1 MPTVV
6 KEHVAVSVTNEI
18 FAPVMC
24 GFVGWTLRSAV
35 AAGVKRLY
43 FLARDGWI
51 MYNAAK
57 LIAER
62 NGLDIELRYLYCSR
76 MSLRNAALADL
87 GDEAY
92 RYLLEGGFALT
103 PRTILGR
110 LRLSEDERARVYA
123 DVGFTGDAN
132 VEDEN
137 VELGKSAAAE
147 FCGKL
152 RSSAVY
158 NDYIRSVSAAN
169 KANALGY
176 LKQEGLLGGEK
187 YALVDSG
194 WTGSMQR
201 MFRILTGKNQIGY
214 YFGLYA
220 QPNAE
225 DGEFNA
231 YLFDKHTP
239 PKLVATFNNNLFETL
254 CSAPHGMTI
263 GYEKRDD
270 GYFPVFKE
278 KDNLNK
284 DSRLLEIQ
292 ERVLYEFASSYIL
305 PDEIPDTERRQE
317 FAFPLLARL
326 MYKPTAEIAEEYGSL
341 RFSDDP
347 AELYAFP
354 LAARVERVSRMY
366 LLPRLYEKFF
376 RKGRLAAPL
385 YWGYGAAVLSGK
397 GAFCRA
403 NLRLWEILWLIKRR

>member
-1 MPTVV
+1 MGTIV
-6 KEHVAVSVTNEI
+6 KEHAAETVTREI

-24 GFVGWTLRSAV
+24 DFIGRTLRSALES
-35 AAGVKRLY
+35 GVKRLY

-51 MYNAAK
+51 MYNTAK
-57 LIAER
+57 RIAER
-62 NGLDIELRYLYCSR
+62 NRLDIELRYLYCSR

-92 RYLLEGGFALT
+92 RYLLEGGYSLT

-110 LRLSEDERARVYA
+110 LRLSESERAEVYA
-123 DVGFTGDAN
+123 DIGFSG
-132 VEDEN
+132 DEN
-137 VELGKSAAAE
+137 TELGKSAE

-152 RSSAVY
+152 RNSAVY
-158 NDYIRSVSAAN
+158 NGYIRSVSAAN

-176 LKQEGLLGGEK
+176 LKQEGLLSDEK

-201 MFRILTGKNQIGY
+201 MFRVLTGKTQIGY

-220 QPNAE
+220 RPNPE

-231 YLFDKHTP
+231 YLFDKSTSP
-239 PKLVATFNNNLFETL
+239 RLVSTFNNNLFETL
-254 CSAPHGMTI
+254 CSAPHGMTV
-263 GYEKRDD
+263 GYEQRDD
-270 GYFPVFKE
+270 GFFPVFKE
-278 KDNLNK
+278 RENPNK
-284 DSRLLEIQ
+284 DSKLLEIQ
-292 ERVLYEFASSYIL
+292 ERVLYEFAKNYKI
-305 PDEIPDTERRQE
+305 PDEILCMMRRQ
-317 FAFPLLARL
+317 AFSLLGRL
-326 MYKPTAEIAEEYGSL
+326 MYKPSAEVAAEYGAL

-347 AELYAFP
+347 AELYAFD
-354 LAARVERVSRMY
+354 LAAPLENTRRLY

-385 YWGYGAAVLSGK
+385 FWSYGTAVLSGK
-397 GAFCRA
+397 GSFCRA

>member
-1 MPTVV
+1 MPTIV

-24 GFVGWTLRSAV
+24 GFVGWTLRSAL

-62 NGLDIELRYLYCSR
+62 NGLNIELRYLYCSR

-87 GDEAY
+87 GEEAY

-110 LRLSEDERARVYA
+110 LRLSEDERSEVYA
-123 DVGFTGDAN
+123 DIGFTG
-132 VEDEN
+132 EEN
-137 VELGKSAAAE
+137 IELGKSAAAE

-152 RSSAVY
+152 RNSAVY
-158 NDYIRSVSAAN
+158 NGYITSVSAAN

-176 LKQEGLLGGEK
+176 LEQEGLLGDEK

-201 MFRILTGKNQIGY
+201 MFRVLTGKTQIGY

-220 QPNAE
+220 QPSAE

-231 YLFDKHTP
+231 YLFDKHTSP
-239 PKLVATFNNNLFETL
+239 GLVATFNNNLFETL
-254 CSAPHGMTI
+254 CSAPHGMTV
-263 GYEKRDD
+263 GYERRED
-270 GYFPVFKE
+270 GYFPVFKD
-278 KDNLNK
+278 KKNLNK

-292 ERVLYEFASSYIL
+292 ERVLYEFAGSYIL
-305 PDEIPDTERRQE
+305 HEDVPDMEQRQR

-326 MYKPTAEIAEEYGSL
+326 MYKPSAEIAEEYGAL

-354 LAARVERVSRMY
+354 LAARVERTSRLY

-376 RKGRLAAPL
+376 RKGRLNAPL

>member
-1 MPTVV
+1 MRTIV
-6 KEHVAVSVTNEI
+6 KEHVAEEVTSGI

-24 GFVGWTLRSAV
+24 SFVGWTLRSA
-35 AAGVKRLY
+35 AAKGVKRLY

-87 GDEAY
+87 GGEAY
-92 RYLLEGGFALT
+92 RYLLEGGFTLT

-110 LRLSEDERARVYA
+110 LRLSDSERAEVYA
-123 DVGFTGDAN
+123 DVGFDG
-132 VEDEN
+132 DEN
-137 VELGKSAAAE
+137 IELGKSAAAD

-158 NDYIRSVSAAN
+158 NDYIKSVSAAA

-176 LKQEGLLGGEK
+176 LGQEGLLDGVK

-201 MFRILTGKNQIGY
+201 MFRVLTGKTQIGY

-220 QPNAE
+220 LPNPE

-231 YLFDKHTP
+231 YLFDKHTS
-239 PKLVATFNNNLFETL
+239 PKLVSMFNNNLFETL
-254 CSAPHGMTI
+254 CSAPHGMTV
-263 GYEKRDD
+263 GYERRAD
-270 GYFPVFKE
+270 GYYPLFKE
-278 KDNLNK
+278 SNNLNK

-292 ERVLYEFASSYIL
+292 ERVLYEFAETYIL
-305 PDEIPDTERRQE
+305 PKNFNENMPDMKRRQS

-326 MYKPTAEIAEEYGSL
+326 MYKPSAEVAGEYGAL

-354 LAARVERVSRMY
+354 LAAPLERTSRLY
-366 LLPRLYEKFF
+366 FLPRLYEKYF
-376 RKGRLAAPL
+376 RKGKLAAPL

-397 GAFCRA
+397 GAFCRV

>member
-1 MPTVV
+1 MPTIV

-24 GFVGWTLRSAV
+24 GFVGWTLRSAL

-62 NGLDIELRYLYCSR
+62 NGLNIELRYLYCSR

-87 GDEAY
+87 GEEAY

-110 LRLSEDERARVYA
+110 LRLSESERSEVYA
-123 DVGFTGDAN
+123 DIGFDG
-132 VEDEN
+132 DEN
-137 VELGKSAAAE
+137 IELGKSAAAE

-152 RSSAVY
+152 RNSAVY
-158 NDYIRSVSAAN
+158 SDYIKSVSAAN

-176 LKQEGLLGGEK
+176 LEQEGLLGDEK

-201 MFRILTGKNQIGY
+201 MFRVLTGKTQIGY

-220 QPNAE
+220 QPSAE

-231 YLFDKHTP
+231 YLFDKHTSP
-239 PKLVATFNNNLFETL
+239 GLVATFNNNLFETL
-254 CSAPHGMTI
+254 CSAPHGMAV
-263 GYEKRDD
+263 GYERRED
-270 GYFPVFKE
+270 GYFPVFKDKE
-278 KDNLNK
+278 NLNK

-292 ERVLYEFASSYIL
+292 ERVLYEFARSYIL
-305 PDEIPDTERRQE
+305 PGEIPGMERRQR

-326 MYKPTAEIAEEYGSL
+326 MYKPSAEIAEEYGAL

-354 LAARVERVSRMY
+354 LAARVERTSRLY

-376 RKGRLAAPL
+376 RKGRLNAPL

>member
-1 MPTVV
+1 MSTIV
-6 KEHVAVSVTNEI
+6 KDHVAVSVTNEI

-24 GFVGWTLRSAV
+24 GFVGWTLRSAL
-35 AAGVKRLY
+35 AAGIKRLY

-57 LIAER
+57 HIAEC
-62 NGLDIELRYLYCSR
+62 NGLNIELRYLYCSR
-76 MSLRNAALADL
+76 MSLRSAALADL
-87 GDEAY
+87 GEEAY

-110 LRLSEDERARVYA
+110 LRLSDDERAAVYT
-123 DVGFTGDAN
+123 DIGFVD
-132 VEDEN
+132 DEN
-137 VELGKSAAAE
+137 IELGKSAAAE
-147 FCGKL
+147 FCDKL
-152 RSSAVY
+152 RRSACY
-158 NDYIRSVSAAN
+158 NGYIKSLSETNRAN
-169 KANALGY
+169 TLGY
-176 LKQEGLLGGEK
+176 LEQEGLLDGEK

-201 MFRILTGKNQIGY
+201 MFRVLTGKPQFGY

-220 QPNAE
+220 QPILE

-231 YLFDKHTP
+231 YLFDKNTS
-239 PKLVATFNNNLFETL
+239 PKLVAKFNNNLFETL

-263 GYEKRDD
+263 SYEKRDD
-270 GYFPVFKE
+270 GYIPVFKE

-292 ERVLYEFASSYIL
+292 ERVLYEFACSYIL
-305 PDEIPDTERRQE
+305 PKEIPDMKQRQE

-326 MYKPTAEIAEEYGSL
+326 MYKPTVEIAAEYGAL
-341 RFSDDP
+341 QFSDDP

-354 LAARVERVSRMY
+354 LAARVDNSSRLY

-376 RKGRLAAPL
+376 RKGKLAVPL
-385 YWGYGAAVLSGK
+385 YWSYGAAVLSGR
-397 GAFCRA
+397 GAFCRM
-403 NLRLWEILWLIKRR
+403 NLWLWEILWFIKRR